1 MMEGISVLLK
11 ASVILLT
18 EVSDVDIL
26 EQCCARD
33 VAVLLLFVWSSG
45 SSCDALDDAFVC
57 SYGRP
62 EAVVM
67 LWTMCL

>member
-1 MMEGISVLLK
+1 MMEGISDLLK

-33 VAVLLLFVWSSG
+33 VAVLLLFV
-45 SSCDALDDAFVC
+45 
-57 SYGRP
+57 
-62 EAVVM
+62 
-67 LWTMCL
+67 